1 MSSKLPD
8 VYYEADLFDPLPPV
22 PVTSVHYPIRSAT
35 SPRERTT
42 AYDADCQDW
51 ERELLGPGDWRGAT
65 TNLRRL
71 TNGELVIPTPQ
82 QAEAYVSIL
91 NDVELRLLKAQADRN
106 RRHAFLWQIPFWVIL
121 AWAGLWL
128 LVAYPLVRFGYF

>member
-1 MSSKLPD
+1 MKSKVPE
-8 VYYEADLFDPLPPV
+8 VFYEAELLDAMPPA
-22 PVTSVHYPIRSAT
+22 PAISAQTPRHSAT
-35 SPRERTT
+35 SHPARTT
-42 AYDADCQDW
+42 AYDADCQNW
-51 ERELLGPGDWRGAT
+51 ERDLLGPGDWRGAT
-65 TNLRRL
+65 PNLRRL
-71 TNGELVIPTPQ
+71 TNGELVIPTPK

-106 RRHAFLWQIPFWVIL
+106 RRHAFMWQIPFWAIL